1 MKSYFNIGNVQIGDR
16 LTLLGGPCVAESLEV
31 CDEIAAFLVETC
43 TKLDIQYIFKASYD
57 KANRSSINSFR
68 GLGLKKGL
76 KVINTI
82 KEKYNVPAVT
92 DIHESHEAKP
102 VAEVVDLLQIPA
114 FLCRQTDLL
123 VAAGN
128 TGKPVN
134 IKKAQ
139 FMSAK
144 DMATVIEK
152 VRSTGNNKIMLTER
166 GTSFGYNNLVVDMR
180 GMEIFN
186 NMQVPVVFDATHSVQ
201 LPGGQGTTSGGEK
214 EFILPLAKAAAAV
227 GIDCLFAEIH
237 PNPAKALSDGANS
250 LNFAEAEK
258 VLVQVKAVYDLIKS
272 LNN

>member
-1 MKSYFNIGNVQIGDR
+1 MKNFFNIGNIKVGEK

-43 TKLDIQYIFKASYD
+43 TKLDIQYVFKASYD

-68 GLGLKKGL
+68 GLGMDKGL
-76 KVINTI
+76 EVINTI

-92 DIHESHEAKP
+92 DIHESHEAQP
-102 VAEVVDLLQIPA
+102 VGEVVDLLQIPA

-139 FMSAK
+139 FMAAK
-144 DMATVIEK
+144 DMATIVEK
-152 VRSTGNNKIMLTER
+152 VRSTGNHKIMLTER

-180 GMEIFN
+180 GLATFN
-186 NMQVPVVFDATHSVQ
+186 DFDVPIVFDATHSVQ
-201 LPGGQGTTSGGEK
+201 LPGGQGATSGGEK
-214 EFILPLAKAAAAV
+214 QFILPLSKAAAAV

-237 PNPAKALSDGANS
+237 PDPSKALCDGANS

-258 VLVQVKAVYDLIKS
+258 VLRQVKAVYDLVKN
-272 LNN
+272 LR